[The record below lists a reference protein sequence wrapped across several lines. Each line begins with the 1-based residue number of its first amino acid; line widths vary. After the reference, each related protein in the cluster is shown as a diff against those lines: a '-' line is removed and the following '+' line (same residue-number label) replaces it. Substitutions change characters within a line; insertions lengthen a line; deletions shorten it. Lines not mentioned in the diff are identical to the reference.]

1 MDAVITSPN
10 NAFINDASQYI
21 GVIDEN
27 NNHNNLLDNA
37 SYSNSQTKLSEKAF
51 INVSV
56 TSNASKSK
64 SSIDSNKIKRNEV
77 NENSNDS
84 GERKRGAED
93 DVNHVLIA
101 KSKQAKLTSSSDND
115 NKDDMAPISHDTNS
129 RGAGGVKSRTI
140 QSYFAPQGQ
149 DGTAAAAS
157 SMPLLSRS
165 ESLNTGTDRVSGDNN
180 TSPSAKD
187 VKNKNIKPATAKP
200 AVKDTLSSSSSSSA
214 LTNTAEI
221 ELKKQLQQLKILK
234 EQGKL
239 PRYFHYI
246 PMDLL
251 VSSRF
256 KMSPSRRRLQTIPRP
271 AEGIRR
277 QK

>member
-1 MDAVITSPN
+1 MDAVMTSPN
-10 NAFINDASQYI
+10 NAFLNAASQYI

-37 SYSNSQTKLSEKAF
+37 SNSNSQTKLSEKAF
-51 INVSV
+51 SNVSV

-64 SSIDSNKIKRNEV
+64 SSIDSNKIKRNDV

-149 DGTAAAAS
+149 DGTAATSSSSS

-187 VKNKNIKPATAKP
+187 VKNKNIKPVTAKP
-200 AVKDTLSSSSSSSA
+200 AVKDTLSSSSSSNA
-214 LTNTAEI
+214 LTNAAEI

-234 EQGKL
+234 EQGNFL
-239 PRYFHYI
+239 SRYYYI
-246 PMDLL
+246 PINFI
-251 VSSRF
+251 RF
-256 KMSPSRRRLQTIPRP
+256 
-271 AEGIRR
+271 
-277 QK
+277 